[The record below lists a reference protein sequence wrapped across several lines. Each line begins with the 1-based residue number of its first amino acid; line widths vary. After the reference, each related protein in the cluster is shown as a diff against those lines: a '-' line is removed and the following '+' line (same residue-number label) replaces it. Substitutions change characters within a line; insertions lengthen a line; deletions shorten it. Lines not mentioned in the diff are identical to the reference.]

1 MVVKLYEKLDNQW
14 YFSRLGE
21 EHWLGFEVSKVLSF
35 FSTSKE
41 NKVFYIKCV
50 LEKKV
55 LENNYPAFFRI
66 TRYPEVWSDVFKL
79 FYSRNCIELPIMS
92 IPDKRWYVITKIW

>member
-1 MVVKLYEKLDNQW
+1 MVIKLYQKLDNQW
-14 YFSRLGE
+14 YFSRLGK
-21 EHWLGFEVSKVLSF
+21 EHWLGLDVSKVLSF

-50 LEKKV
+50 LEKNV
-55 LENNYPAFFRI
+55 TGNNYPAFFRMMCDA
-66 TRYPEVWSDVFKL
+66 EVWSEVFKL
-79 FYSRNCIELPIMS
+79 FYSRSYIDLPITS